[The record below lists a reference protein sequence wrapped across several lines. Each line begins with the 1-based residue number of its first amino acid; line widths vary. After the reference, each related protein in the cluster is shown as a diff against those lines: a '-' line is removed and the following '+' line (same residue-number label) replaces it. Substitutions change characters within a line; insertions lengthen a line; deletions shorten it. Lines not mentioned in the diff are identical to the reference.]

1 MPQLLWSLVTLIS
14 QPSLCLL
21 PLQSAKPAVQVPLH
35 TLPEQA
41 AVMWLAE
48 QTMPQPPQLLVLVA
62 TFVSQPSLCLLP
74 LQSAKPAVQAPLHTP
89 EAQLWMAMWLL
100 EQTVPQLPQLF
111 GSVLTLTSQPFAVT
125 LSQFENPALQAAMV
139 QVPLAQEDVALGA
152 EHRLPQEPQLLTSLL
167 RLRQVPPQL
176 TWPAVQ
182 LMVQTPPWQRPL

>member
-1 MPQLLWSLVTLIS
+1 L
-14 QPSLCLL
+14 
-21 PLQSAKPAVQVPLH
+21 QVPLH
-35 TLPEQA
+35 TLPEHA
-41 AVMWLAE
+41 AVMWLEE

-62 TFVSQPSLCLLP
+62 TFVSQPSVCLLP

-89 EAQLWMAMWLL
+89 EVQVWLTMWLL
-100 EQTVPQLPQLF
+100 EQTVPQFPQLF

-139 QVPLAQEDVALGA
+139 QAPPEQAGVPLGV

-167 RLRQVPPQL
+167 RLRQMPPQL
-176 TWPAVQ
+176 TWPAEQ